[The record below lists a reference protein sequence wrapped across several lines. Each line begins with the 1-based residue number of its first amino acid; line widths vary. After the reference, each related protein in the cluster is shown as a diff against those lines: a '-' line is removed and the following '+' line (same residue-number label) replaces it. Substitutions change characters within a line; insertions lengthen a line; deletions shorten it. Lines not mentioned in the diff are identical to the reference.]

1 MRNRAAPSSHRESPP
16 PSQGVITAITHQAH
30 DPERVSVFLDGVFAF
45 GITRMLAAEHGL
57 AVGDELSEERVAM
70 LRALDQEQ
78 QALEAAFRLL
88 TRRPRSE
95 REIRERLE
103 RRGFPPPVI
112 ETVIGKLAA
121 WRYVDDEAFA
131 RYWVE
136 QREANRPRGRRLL
149 AQELRHKGID
159 REVIREAL
167 DDADIDE
174 LAAARSLGEA
184 KLLHYRQLEPSIVR
198 RRLGAYLMR
207 KGFSYETVR
216 AVMRDLL
223 ADSDESKEIGGE
235 A

>member
-1 MRNRAAPSSHRESPP
+1 MKRRASSSPIQEPPAPSH
-16 PSQGVITAITHQAH
+16 GVITAITRQAH

-45 GITRMLAAEHGL
+45 GLTRLLAAEQGL
-57 AVGDELSEERVAM
+57 AVGEELSEERVAA
-70 LRALDQEQ
+70 LRELERQQ

-103 RRGFPPPVI
+103 RHGFSPPVI
-112 ETVIGKLAA
+112 ATVIEKLAA

-131 RYWVE
+131 RYWIE

-149 AQELRHKGID
+149 AQELRLKGVD
-159 REVIREAL
+159 REVIQEAIAE
-167 DDADIDE
+167 ADVDE
-174 LAAARSLGEA
+174 IAAARQLAKA
-184 KLLHYRQLEPSIVR
+184 KLPRYRQLDPQVR
-198 RRLGAYLMR
+198 WRRLGTYLMR

-216 AVMRDLL
+216 AVLQEVLSGDEES
-223 ADSDESKEIGGE
+223 AASDDQ